1 MARYG
6 QGMMLRLASIGLG
19 YGLLTLGVIGLIV
32 PVLHGAIFLVT
43 GLLILSRHA
52 VWAARALD
60 WLKRR
65 HPKAE
70 ALIERGEGLVD
81 RGEQWLMARLG
92 HLFGRPPAA

>member
-1 MARYG
+1 
-6 QGMMLRLASIGLG
+6 MLRLASIGLG

-32 PVLHGAIFLVT
+32 PILHGAIFFIV

-65 HPKAE
+65 HPKVE
-70 ALIERGEGLVD
+70 SLIERGEGLLG
-81 RGEQWLMARLG
+81 RGEQWFMTRFG
-92 HLFGRPPAA
+92 QLFGRPPPA